1 MIDKKEKKRI
11 FENSRIISY
20 FVIIFAGVLQCILP
34 FTYFCNSGEYS
45 CLLCGMRHA
54 IDYILQFDFFN
65 AYKSNKL
72 IIVLILIACFMILD
86 TAIIVFNRIT
96 EKYGK
101 H

>member
-20 FVIIFAGVLQCILP
+20 FVIIFAGILQCTLP
-34 FTYFCNSGEYS
+34 FTYFCDSGEYS

-54 IDYILQFDFFN
+54 IDYILQFDFYN
-65 AYKSNKL
+65 AYKSNPL
-72 IIVLILIACFMILD
+72 IIVIIAIGLLMIVD
-86 TAIIVFNRIT
+86 TVIIVFNRI
-96 EKYGK
+96 KK